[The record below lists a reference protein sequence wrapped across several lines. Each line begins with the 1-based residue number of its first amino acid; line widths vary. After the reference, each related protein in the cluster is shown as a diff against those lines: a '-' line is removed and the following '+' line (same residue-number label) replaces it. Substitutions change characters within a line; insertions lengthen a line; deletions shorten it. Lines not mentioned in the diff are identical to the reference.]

1 MYLELDYV
9 VVTLFLRF
17 ALVKHSGRSVVQEA
31 NCVFQVLGALH
42 CETKGIKPFED
53 VMQLNICLVR

>member
-1 MYLELDYV
+1 MYV
-9 VVTLFLRF
+9 VVTLFLSF

-31 NCVFQVLGALH
+31 NCVFQVLAALH
-42 CETKGIKPFED
+42 CETKGIKPLED